1 MIFAEDEIAAQEALT
16 AERVL
21 EKTLSGD
28 DW

>member
-1 MIFAEDEIAAQEALT
+1 MMFADNEIAAQEALT
-16 AERVL
+16 AEREL